1 MDHDPTQKLNVR
13 EAFDEYQELRSEQS
27 HADAH
32 GSALHQ
38 PTAVRRYY
46 EIVTQFYQ
54 WGYGDSFHFAPRTKG
69 ESLSKSIQRQEEGIA
84 ELLRLQ
90 PGMLVADIGCGVGG
104 PMMNI
109 GRFSGANV
117 TGFNISEHQIHRG
130 RRLLAKTGLDR
141 SCDFLQADFN
151 SVPLSDSYFDAMY
164 SIEALCHS
172 TDLRKTYQELLRL
185 LKPGAEIATLDW
197 CMTEAY
203 DDDDPIHRGVRA
215 RIEYSNSTG
224 RLHTTAQLPSL
235 MSEVGFEIL
244 TTHDQNGD
252 QDVESPWYMTLQ
264 GLDVSLS
271 SFARTPFGR
280 RLTDYSTR
288 ILEFLGV
295 APPGT
300 NDTSKLL
307 NVAADSLVEAGELGI
322 FTPSFLIHARK
333 PNSNFAD

>member
-1 MDHDPTQKLNVR
+1 MAHDPTQKLNVR
-13 EAFDEYQELRSEQS
+13 EAFDEYQELRTEQS
-27 HADAH
+27 HADAD

-38 PTAVRRYY
+38 STAVSRYY

-69 ESLSKSIQRQEEGIA
+69 ESLSTSIQRQEEGIA
-84 ELLRLQ
+84 ELLRLR

-117 TGFNISEHQIHRG
+117 TGINISDYQIQRG
-130 RRLLAKTGLDR
+130 RKLLTKAGLDR

-151 SVPLSDSYFDAMY
+151 SVPLPDSYFDAMY

-172 TDLRKTYQELLRL
+172 TDLRKTYHELWRL
-185 LKPGAEIATLDW
+185 LKPGAEIAILDW

-203 DDDDPIHRGVRA
+203 DDDDPIHRGVRT
-215 RIEYSNSTG
+215 RVEYSNSTG
-224 RLHTTAQLPSL
+224 HLQSTERLPRL

-244 TTHDQNGD
+244 TTYDQNGD
-252 QDVESPWYMTLQ
+252 QDMETPWYMTLQ
-264 GLDVSLS
+264 GLDFSLS

-280 RLTDYSTR
+280 SLTDYSTR
-288 ILEFLGV
+288 ILEFLRV

-333 PNSNFAD
+333 PKSNVAD